1 LIFKFNLFK
10 FVLLNGCRMTN
21 HKLDIAYLICKY
33 MLIIA
38 VSSYITIKALQYF
51 ASPTAWHP

>member
-1 LIFKFNLFK
+1 
-10 FVLLNGCRMTN
+10 MTN